1 MSIFFFLFVKLLD
14 ERNLLLCENYN
25 ANSLNYHASKKKLII
40 VVCWMARKL
49 KDKKEHC
56 GMQVQTFNLYMLIR
70 KYQELMKDLSACFI
84 LPHKSPQQ
92 YQIKESAEDG
102 VLSACSLADRKGQCA
117 KTNSRH
123 RVGMRQM
130 RRWKKRPASV
140 HSRPTRSSND
150 SGARFDTTF
159 RNCISISE
167 KENCRRPRSLFLN
180 KSCCRY

>member
-117 KTNSRH
+117 KTNSRQPSGWNAANETLEEATSLGALASDQIQQ
-123 RVGMRQM
+123 RLRRQ
-130 RRWKKRPASV
+130 
-140 HSRPTRSSND
+140 
-150 SGARFDTTF
+150 
-159 RNCISISE
+159 I
-167 KENCRRPRSLFLN
+167 
-180 KSCCRY
+180 